1 MDSADEKQAQR
12 ARLTWVR
19 MYEETKDAG
28 LTCRRCG
35 ISRPTLRK
43 WWTRFQSSGEVGLCS
58 ESRKRLHL
66 PEKKVTL
73 EREELILRLRK
84 ERKIGAKSLQSELE
98 RHHGLKLST
107 ATIWEV
113 LHRHKVA
120 LLRKPK
126 IPEVP
131 LRYSRPLPG
140 DRIQMDTCK
149 VGKNLFQFT
158 AVDDCTRLRVLGVY
172 PARTAK
178 NGVDFLVER
187 VIEGF
192 PFPIQRIQTDRGG
205 EFFGEEFQEALREN
219 CIKFRPIR
227 PRTPHLN
234 GKVERA
240 QQTDKIEFWATAD
253 KTAADLQDRLG
264 EWQHYYNWHRP
275 HTSLNGKTPMDRYFE
290 LIGETPYSWEVDE
303 QYDEGKQPSRVR
315 DHSLDQ
321 RLRDLK

>member
-1 MDSADEKQAQR
+1 MVSAEEKQAQR
-12 ARLTWVR
+12 ARLSWVR

-43 WWTRFQSSGEVGLCS
+43 WWTRFQAKGKLGLVS
-58 ESRKRLHL
+58 ESPQRLNL
-66 PEKKVTL
+66 PEKKVTP
-73 EREELILRLRK
+73 EREELILRLRR

-98 RHHGLKLST
+98 RHHDLKLST

-131 LRYSRPLPG
+131 LRHNRPLPG
-140 DRIQMDTCK
+140 DRVQMDTCK

-178 NGVDFLVER
+178 NSVDFLLER
-187 VIEGF
+187 VIEEF
-192 PFPIQRIQTDRGG
+192 PFPIQGIQTDRGG
-205 EFFGEEFQEALREN
+205 EFM
-219 CIKFRPIR
+219 
-227 PRTPHLN
+227 
-234 GKVERA
+234 RA
-240 QQTDKIEFWATAD
+240 
-253 KTAADLQDRLG
+253 
-264 EWQHYYNWHRP
+264 
-275 HTSLNGKTPMDRYFE
+275 
-290 LIGETPYSWEVDE
+290 
-303 QYDEGKQPSRVR
+303 
-315 DHSLDQ
+315 
-321 RLRDLK
+321 